1 MMNTANQAAP
11 NVQRSTEVHEVIVVG
26 SGAAGGMA
34 AWNLTRQGVNVLML
48 DAGTRFRRTQF
59 WSHVKPWEAREKA
72 ALGQK
77 PPQFYVDTK
86 EQPYLTDEKNP
97 FELVRV
103 WGRGGK
109 TNVWGRVSLRYSD
122 VDFEGPAKDGWEIPW
137 PIRYKDIAPYYDR
150 VEQLVGVC
158 GGDDDQDSLPGSK
171 FHLPA
176 PAPRC
181 GERMIMR
188 AAKQAGISVVA
199 GRRAV
204 LTKEHNG
211 RPKCHFC
218 GACGKGCDIGAF
230 FNSSDYLIEPA
241 FKTGRLKVLDNAVVA
256 RVLVGDDGLANG
268 VQYFDRTTREERRVY
283 AKRVIVAAS
292 CIDSTRILL
301 NSKSARYPNGI
312 GNSSDVIGHYLT
324 EQVRFHMY
332 GFAPELVGT
341 KAQNDDGIG
350 GEHIYLPRYNHR
362 GAKRDYLRGFGSQ
375 FWNTGAQPGLFWA
388 KQMPGYGADFKKRV
402 KDRFPALMAMH
413 PYGEVLP
420 YRHNRVRVD
429 GTPNDQYGVPI
440 AKLEY
445 RTGENEQRMLKEMY
459 DMAES
464 IFRAAK
470 AEMLPFTR
478 GAIDSY
484 GSAIHEHG
492 TCRMGDDPK
501 RSALNKFNQ
510 MHDVKNVFVMD
521 GSSFTTASEKNPTLT
536 ILALAWRASDY
547 LAAEM
552 KRGNV

>member
-1 MMNTANQAAP
+1 MMNTASQAAP
-11 NVQRSTEVHEVIVVG
+11 NVQRSAEVHEVIVVG

-137 PIRYKDIAPYYDR
+137 PIRYRDIAPYYDR
-150 VEQLVGVC
+150 VEQLIGVC

-171 FHLPA
+171 FHLPPA
-176 PAPRC
+176 APRC

-188 AAKQAGISVVA
+188 AAKQVGISLVA